1 MSRGRFPACCSNL
14 EGVFWVGHTMPQVIV
29 TVLSVVMLTIMIA
42 DYDDD
47 GDAMMIMMMMMM
59 RMMRVKGGWRC

>member
-1 MSRGRFPACCSNL
+1 
-14 EGVFWVGHTMPQVIV
+14 MPQVIV

-47 GDAMMIMMMMMM
+47 GNAMMIMMM
-59 RMMRVKGGWRC
+59 RMMRVKGG